1 MKIQK
6 SEKGIRVRILTKKKY
21 SCKNPMIPSK
31 HETRRIQKSDR
42 IWWVMILTI
51 KCYKFEAEKKST
63 MTFKYFFVHFDSK
76 FKLNYW

>member
-42 IWWVMILTI
+42 IWWVM
-51 KCYKFEAEKKST
+51 
-63 MTFKYFFVHFDSK
+63 
-76 FKLNYW
+76 